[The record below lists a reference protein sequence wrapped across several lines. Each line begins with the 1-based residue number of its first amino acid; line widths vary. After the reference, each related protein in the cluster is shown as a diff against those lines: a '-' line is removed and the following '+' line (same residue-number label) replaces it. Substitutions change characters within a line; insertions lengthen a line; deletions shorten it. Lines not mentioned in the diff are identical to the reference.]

1 MDRLF
6 ELPWYRI
13 GRYGNQDAEERDQVV
28 DEKMEAM
35 TSQHGTSQH
44 VERKDASTHV

>member
-13 GRYGNQDAEERDQVV
+13 GLHGNQDAEERDQVV
-28 DEKMEAM
+28 GEKMEMVTA
-35 TSQHGTSQH
+35 QGTSQH
-44 VERKDASTHV
+44 VERQDPSGRV